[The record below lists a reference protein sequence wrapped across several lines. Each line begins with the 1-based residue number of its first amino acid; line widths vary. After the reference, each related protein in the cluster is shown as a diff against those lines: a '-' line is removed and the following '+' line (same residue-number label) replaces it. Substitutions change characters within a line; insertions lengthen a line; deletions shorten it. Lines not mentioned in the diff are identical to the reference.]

1 MYQFWYDYEKLK
13 YDKKKTKLSNLD
25 TYSFIVYIK
34 AGDIYKDIAEDVE
47 TRFDTSIMNYEY
59 N

>member
-1 MYQFWYDYEKLK
+1 MIMKNLNMI
-13 YDKKKTKLSNLD
+13 KKTKLSNLD

>member
-1 MYQFWYDYEKLK
+1 MYQFWYDYVKLK
-13 YDKKKTKLSNLD
+13 YDKKTKLSNLD
-25 TYSFIVYIK
+25 TYGFIVYIK
-34 AGDIYKDIAEDVE
+34 PGDIYKDIADDVE